1 LRAVLAAI
9 RADAARAFCKSCGNA
24 RRVSRLPLRLP
35 LFIGAAMS
43 SLNILVTGGAGF
55 IGSHTCVAL
64 VEAGFTPLVVDN
76 LCNAD
81 ADALARAAQVAGRRE
96 PLAFWQGDVR
106 DGALL
111 DSIFA
116 SHPVHAV
123 VHFAGLKSVGESVA
137 HPIGYYDCNVQG
149 SLSLVAAMQRA
160 GVHRLIFSSSA
171 TVYGQPERSP
181 VCETAALQPCS
192 PYGQSKLFVER
203 LLADLAHADARWR
216 IASLRYFNPAGA
228 HPSGLLGERT
238 SGAPNNLLPVLCK
251 VASSAGERLTVHGGD
266 YPTPDGTC
274 VRDYVHVMDVAE
286 GHLAAL
292 RHLDAGAAGA
302 STFNLG
308 VGRGTSV
315 LELVEAFG
323 RACGSGVRHAI
334 GPRREGDAA
343 AYWADVQR
351 MRKATGWT
359 ARRTIADICCD
370 AWRWQQNQG
379 RPVALAA

>member
-1 LRAVLAAI
+1 
-9 RADAARAFCKSCGNA
+9 
-24 RRVSRLPLRLP
+24 
-35 LFIGAAMS
+35 MT
-43 SLNILVTGGAGF
+43 LNILVTGGAGF

-64 VEAGFTPLVVDN
+64 VEAGFTPLVLDN

-81 ADALARAAQVAGRRE
+81 AEALARVARVARSGQ
-96 PLAFWQGDVR
+96 PLAFWRGDVR

-111 DSIFA
+111 DTIFSTCA
-116 SHPVHAV
+116 VHAV

-137 HPIGYYDCNVQG
+137 DPIGYYDCNVQG
-149 SLSLVAAMQRA
+149 SLSLVSAMRRA

-171 TVYGQPERSP
+171 TVYGQPDRSP

-192 PYGQSKLFVER
+192 PYGHSKLFVEH
-203 LLADLAHADARWR
+203 LLAGLAHADARWR

-228 HPSGLLGERT
+228 HPSGLLGERV
-238 SGAPNNLLPVLCK
+238 SERPNNLLPVLCK
-251 VASSAGERLTVHGGD
+251 VASGAGGCLTVHGGD

-292 RHLDAGAAGA
+292 RHLEAATGA

-323 RACGSGVRHAI
+323 RACGTRLRHAI
-334 GPRREGDAA
+334 GPRRDGDAA

-351 MRKATGWT
+351 MREATGWV
-359 ARRTIADICCD
+359 AQRTLEDICED
-370 AWRWQQNQG
+370 AWRWQQGSAMQ
-379 RPVALAA
+379 PAAA

>member
-1 LRAVLAAI
+1 
-9 RADAARAFCKSCGNA
+9 
-24 RRVSRLPLRLP
+24 
-35 LFIGAAMS
+35 MT
-43 SLNILVTGGAGF
+43 LNILVTGGAGF

-81 ADALARAAQVAGRRE
+81 ADALVRAAEVTRSRQ
-96 PLAFWQGDVR
+96 PLVFWRGDVR

-111 DSIFA
+111 DRIFA
-116 SHPVHAV
+116 TYPVHAV

-137 HPIGYYDCNVQG
+137 QPIGYYDCNVQG
-149 SLSLVAAMQRA
+149 SLSLVSAMQRA

-203 LLADLAHADARWR
+203 LLTDLAHADARWR

-238 SGAPNNLLPVLCK
+238 SGTPNNLVPVLCK
-251 VASSAGERLTVHGGD
+251 VASSASEKLTVHGGD

-286 GHLAAL
+286 GHIAAL
-292 RHLDAGAAGA
+292 RHLEAGAGA

-315 LELVEAFG
+315 LELVRAFAS
-323 RACGSGVRHAI
+323 ACGMEVRHAI
-334 GPRREGDAA
+334 GPRRAGDAA
-343 AYWADVQR
+343 AYWADVER
-351 MRKATGWT
+351 MRTATGWI
-359 ARRTIADICCD
+359 ARRTIADICGD
-370 AWRWQQNQG
+370 AWRWQQSQQ
-379 RPVALAA
+379 PALAAAA

>member
-1 LRAVLAAI
+1 
-9 RADAARAFCKSCGNA
+9 
-24 RRVSRLPLRLP
+24 
-35 LFIGAAMS
+35 MS
-43 SLNILVTGGAGF
+43 INILVTGGAGF

-64 VEAGFTPLVVDN
+64 IEAGLTPVVVDN

-81 ADALARAAQVAGRRE
+81 AAALSRVAQVAGSRQ
-96 PLAFWQGDVR
+96 PVALWHGDVR

-111 DSIFA
+111 DKVFA
-116 SHPVHAV
+116 THPVHAV

-149 SLSLVAAMQRA
+149 SLSLVSAMQRA

-171 TVYGQPERSP
+171 TVYGQPDRSP
-181 VCETAALQPCS
+181 VGETAALRPCS
-192 PYGQSKLFVER
+192 PYGRSKLFVER
-203 LLADLAHADARWR
+203 LLCDLAHADARWR

-238 SGAPNNLLPVLCK
+238 SGKPDNLLPVLCK
-251 VASSAGERLTVHGGD
+251 VAASRSEGLTVHGGD

-274 VRDYVHVMDVAE
+274 IRDYVHVMDVAD

-292 RHLDAGAAGA
+292 RHLDASPGA

-315 LELVEAFG
+315 LELLGAFG
-323 RACGSGVRHAI
+323 RACGTDIRHSI
-334 GPRREGDAA
+334 GPRRRGDAA
-343 AYWADVQR
+343 AYWADVGL
-351 MRKATGWT
+351 MRHATGWT
-359 ARRTIADICCD
+359 ARRTVSDICND
-370 AWRWQQNQG
+370 AWRWQQTQG
-379 RPVALAA
+379 RQAAAAAAAVAATAVA